1 MGVKVWRVIKKRRGE
16 RKMAIEE
23 RLENMEKQLGRL
35 KRRNRWL
42 LGAIL
47 FLAGGLIVLAVVKT
61 TVPQG
66 TVKEL
71 RAKRIALED
80 ENGIVRVSL
89 MGDSE
94 MSGMWLFN
102 DKGESRASLSV
113 DKYGP
118 RLSLTGGK
126 NMPSA
131 LLGANDST
139 SGLSLWDE
147 KEDTLVSMSVNKN
160 GPGLS
165 LTYKSGKAGVWL
177 YATDIGPGLN
187 LNDYNGESRASLG
200 VNKLGPTLT
209 LKDEKGMPRLRAG
222 RAELTA
228 PDGKTFG
235 YPESSLILFGT
246 DGKVIWS
253 AIK

>member
-1 MGVKVWRVIKKRRGE
+1 MT
-16 RKMAIEE
+16 IEE
-23 RLENMEKQLGRL
+23 RLENVERELGRA
-35 KRRNRWL
+35 KRRSRLL

-47 FLAGGLIVLAVVKT
+47 VLAGGLIVLAAVKT
-61 TVPQG
+61 IVPQRA
-66 TVKEL
+66 VKEL
-71 RAKRIALED
+71 RANRIALED

-89 MGDSE
+89 MGDTE
-94 MSGMWLFN
+94 MSGLWLLN
-102 DKGESRASLSV
+102 DKGEPRASLSA

-118 RLSLTGGK
+118 RLSLTAGK

-147 KEDTLVSMSVNKN
+147 KEETLVSLSVNKN
-160 GPGLS
+160 GPGLG

-177 YATDIGPGLN
+177 YATDVGPGLD
-187 LNDYNGESRASLG
+187 LNDYNGESRASFG

-209 LKDEKGMPRLRAG
+209 LKDEKGMPRLSAG

-235 YPESSLILFGT
+235 YPESSLILFGA

-253 AIK
+253 AIR

>member
-1 MGVKVWRVIKKRRGE
+1 MD
-16 RKMAIEE
+16 IEE
-23 RLENMEKQLGRL
+23 RLANLELQLGHV
-35 KRRNRWL
+35 KKRNRLL

-47 FLAGGLIVLAVVKT
+47 VLACGLLVLAAVKT
-61 TVPQG
+61 TAPQG
-66 TVKEL
+66 NFKEL

-80 ENGIVRVSL
+80 ENGTVRVSL
-89 MGDSE
+89 RGDGE
-94 MSGMWLFN
+94 MSGLWLLN

-118 RLSLTGGK
+118 RLSLTAGK

-147 KEDTLVSMSVNKN
+147 KEESVVSLSVNKN

-165 LTYKSGKAGVWL
+165 LTYKSGNAGVWL
-177 YATDIGPGLN
+177 YATDIGPGLD

-200 VNKLGPTLT
+200 VDRLGPTLT
-209 LKDEKGMPRLRAG
+209 LKDEKGMPRLKAG

-235 YPESSLILFGT
+235 YPESSLILFGA
-246 DGKVIWS
+246 DGKVIWR

>member
-1 MGVKVWRVIKKRRGE
+1 MT
-16 RKMAIEE
+16 IEE
-23 RLENMEKQLGRL
+23 RLDNMERELGRV
-35 KRRNRWL
+35 KRRNRLL

-47 FLAGGLIVLAVVKT
+47 VLAGGLIVLASVKT
-61 TVPQG
+61 TIPQG

-80 ENGIVRVSL
+80 ENGMVRVSL
-89 MGDSE
+89 TGDQD
-94 MSGMWLFN
+94 MPGMWLLD

-118 RLSLTGGK
+118 RLSLTAGK

-147 KEDTLVSMSVNKN
+147 KEETLVSMSVNKN

-165 LTYKSGKAGVWL
+165 LTYKSGQAGVWL
-177 YATDIGPGLN
+177 YATDIGPGLD
-187 LNDYNGESRASLG
+187 LNDYNGESRASFG

-222 RAELTA
+222 RAELTE
-228 PDGKTFG
+228 PDGKRLG
-235 YPESSLILFGT
+235 YPESSLLLFGP

>member
-1 MGVKVWRVIKKRRGE
+1 MT
-16 RKMAIEE
+16 IEE
-23 RLENMEKQLGRL
+23 RLDNMERELGRV

-47 FLAGGLIVLAVVKT
+47 VLAGGLIVLAAIKT
-61 TVPQG
+61 IVPQG
-66 TVKEL
+66 TFKEL

-89 MGDSE
+89 IGDRE
-94 MSGMWLFN
+94 MSGLWLLN

-118 RLSLTGGK
+118 RLSLTAGK

-131 LLGANDST
+131 LLSANDST
-139 SGLSLWDE
+139 SGLNLWDE
-147 KEDTLVSMSVNKN
+147 KEETLVSMSVNKN
-160 GPGLS
+160 GPGLN

-177 YATDIGPGLN
+177 YATDIGPGLD
-187 LNDYNGESRASLG
+187 LNDYNGKSRASFG
-200 VNKLGPTLT
+200 VNKFGPTLT
-209 LKDEKGMPRLRAG
+209 LKDEKGTPRLRAG

-228 PDGKTFG
+228 PEGKTISF
-235 YPESSLILFGT
+235 PESSLILFGP